1 MTEPPA
7 APTSPSADD
16 APAACPS
23 LRDTGPKYDPPPFS
37 NLAAILTI
45 NLVIVGFLFI
55 YSLFYFRKDWMEL
68 SDAVAKLTPI
78 FMDLNLAVI
87 VMSLVLNRR
96 GLIELLRTIS
106 RRAWVGVGIIALA
119 SYLLLAFVAPRTHR
133 IYYDEDIYGNIG
145 LSISERNVVLMT
157 TEAQWRDGIFYLHRG
172 EMNKQPN
179 GLPYVLSLVYRLL
192 GPGHDISYLPNNLA
206 LPAMVVTVFL
216 IAVILFGKQ
225 NLALYAALIFATV
238 PNNYRWFSTMA
249 TEPLAALTAGLTVLC
264 ALFYCLRPGLDRVVL
279 LASVAAFAVQFRIE
293 TMMIGLV
300 VLMIVALWRRK
311 EFVANRLYVGGVIFF
326 YLIPHHLA
334 HVESVK
340 HQDWGAVKGSKFS
353 LAYAWRESEPY
364 DMRTKVFDV
373 PASIVDAWRTGKW
386 KQGNLYQ
393 NVRFLFFDDQR
404 RFPKAYAWLFLL
416 GIILGGPLRL
426 YSDWDGTR
434 FRDSAKGLVVE
445 APWKAKG
452 VALAWFALFWG
463 IFLFFYA
470 GSYYYGADDRFSL
483 LCFAPLALIVA
494 VGVEALERMLNR
506 WGTTRAA
513 QTFLACVL
521 VLLFSRYVRVVRGV
535 HHEAWLA
542 RYAHDWAVER
552 MQELPENSMVITHIP
567 SVFNLHGVGGIQMAV
582 GANEPKRV
590 EHFIDTVQGGVY
602 LYWGFWSVVPDEV
615 SHDHA
620 VRARDNFDCE
630 ETHQKTLGHATSEY
644 KYTVR
649 FYKVRKKTRA
659 APEETEGEAGEAEG
673 APGSEGEVPQ
683 TETGPGGEAGPGSE
697 KADEP
702 AAPGPGPQEP
712 ALGDEDELRAEP
724 DPMPQQE
731 E

>member
-1 MTEPPA
+1 MTEPPTE
-7 APTSPSADD
+7 PTSPSTDD
-16 APAACPS
+16 APAPRPS
-23 LRDTGPKYDPPPFS
+23 LRDPGPEHDPPPFS
-37 NLAAILTI
+37 NLGAILTI
-45 NLVIVGFLFI
+45 NLVVVGFFFI
-55 YSLFYFRKDWMEL
+55 YFVFYFRSDWMKL
-68 SDAVAKLTPI
+68 SDRVAKLTPI
-78 FMDLNLAVI
+78 FMDLNVAAI
-87 VMSLVLNRR
+87 VMALVLNRR
-96 GLIELLRTIS
+96 GLIEFFRTIS
-106 RRAWVGVGIIALA
+106 RRAWVGIGIIALA
-119 SYLLLAFVAPRTHR
+119 SYILVAFVAPRTHR

-145 LSISERNVVLMT
+145 LSISERNVALMT
-157 TEAQWRDGIFYLHRG
+157 TEGQWRDGIFYLHRG
-172 EMNKQPN
+172 EINKQPN

-206 LPAMVVTVFL
+206 LPATVIAVFL
-216 IAVILFGKQ
+216 IAVLLFGKE

-249 TEPLAALTAGLTVLC
+249 TEPLAALTAALAVLC

-300 VLMIVALWRRK
+300 VLMMVAFWRRK
-311 EFVANRLYVGGVIFF
+311 EFVANRLYVGGVIFL
-326 YLIPHHLA
+326 YLIPHYLA

-340 HQDWGAVKGSKFS
+340 HQDWGAVKGRKFG

-364 DMRTKVFDV
+364 DMRTKEFSV
-373 PASIVDAWRTGKW
+373 PASIADAWRTGKW
-386 KQGNLYQ
+386 KKGNLYQ

-404 RFPKAYAWLFLL
+404 RFPAAYAWLFLL

-426 YSDWDGTR
+426 YSDWNGTR
-434 FRDSAKGLVVE
+434 FGDSAKGLVLE

-452 VALAWFALFWG
+452 VVLAWFVFFWG

-483 LCFAPLALIVA
+483 LCFAPLALIAA
-494 VGVEALERMLNR
+494 VGVEAIERMLNR

-513 QTFLACVL
+513 QAFLACVL

-542 RYAHDWAVER
+542 RYAHDWAVKR
-552 MQELPENSMVITHIP
+552 AKELPENSMVITHIP
-567 SVFNLHGVGGIQMAV
+567 SVFNLCGVGGIQMAV
-582 GANEPKRV
+582 AANEPKQV
-590 EHFIDTVQGGVY
+590 ERFIETVQGGVY

-620 VRARDNFDCE
+620 VRARDNFHCTELD
-630 ETHQKTLGHATSEY
+630 QRTLGHATSQY

-649 FYKVRKKTRA
+649 FYKVEKKPEA
-659 APEETEGEAGEAEG
+659 APEETGGGEEEAKDD
-673 APGSEGEVPQ
+673 PSSEADTLP
-683 TETGPGGEAGPGSE
+683 TETGPEGEADQKPG
-697 KADEP
+697 KPDEP
-702 AAPGPGPQEP
+702 AEPQSRTEGAATEDKGGPQ
-712 ALGDEDELRAEP
+712 
-724 DPMPQQE
+724 
-731 E
+731 